1 MTPFNKRVDAGLTA
15 DFQCKATGYP
25 VPGISWQKDGR
36 RLPTD
41 NRQVV
46 LQSGELR
53 ILHTEKGDEGEY
65 ECLAFNVLGVVSA
78 KATLSVRA
86 LGRLYSGYE

>member
-1 MTPFNKRVDAGLTA
+1 LTPFNKRVDAGFTA
-15 DFQCKATGYP
+15 DFLCKATGYP

-36 RLPTD
+36 RLPT
-41 NRQVV
+41 NTRQVV

-53 ILHTEKGDEGEY
+53 ILHTVKEDEGEY

-78 KATLSVRA
+78 KSTLSVRD
-86 LGRLYSGYE
+86 LGR